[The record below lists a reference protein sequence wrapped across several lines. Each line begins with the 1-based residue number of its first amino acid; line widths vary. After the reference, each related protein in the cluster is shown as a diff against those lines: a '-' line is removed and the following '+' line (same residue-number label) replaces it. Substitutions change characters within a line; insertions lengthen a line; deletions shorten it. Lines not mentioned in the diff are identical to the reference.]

1 MTVIRVDR
9 DDEDLTITLVASFD
23 APIDRVWALWADP
36 RRTERWW
43 GPPGLPA
50 TFVEHDLVPG
60 GEVTYVMTGPDGER
74 YRGLWRVATVEPPTA
89 LEFDDV
95 FADATGTPR
104 TDLPVTRV
112 SVRLSRRDG
121 GTEMK
126 MRTRFASRDDLDTW
140 LATDTLEGQQAAVSQ
155 MDALLA
161 P

>member
-9 DDEDLTITLVASFD
+9 DDEDLTITLVATFD
-23 APIDRVWALWADP
+23 APIERVWALWADP

-43 GPPGLPA
+43 GPPGLSA

-60 GEVTYVMTGPDGER
+60 GEVTYAMTGPDGER
-74 YRGLWRVATVEPPTA
+74 YRGLWRIVAVEPPTA

-95 FADATGTPR
+95 FADARGTPR

-112 SVRLSRRDG
+112 SVRLSRRDD
-121 GTEMK
+121 GTEME
-126 MRTRFASRDDLDTW
+126 MRTRFASRDDLDAW
-140 LATDTLEGQQAAVSQ
+140 LATDTLEGQQAAVGQ